1 MKSTRKLL
9 LIILGIS
16 IMIVAIAVGGWKMY
30 EYSQKEKIKDSFN
43 ESLIKLYPTKNLEE
57 FYDKEGYK
65 DERFN
70 KNDKGK
76 WTLSTDIAIKKEGK
90 NLTSKSMVIN
100 INRNTKRAKGYYYIR
115 EYFRD
120 SKGSQDTKEQKFPVE
135 MIGNKIKPS
144 KKINNETIRNEIENF
159 KFFVQYGNFKDLNKY
174 NPSKT
179 RHNPN
184 VPDYILEYD
193 LNNKEYNVKKMIDK
207 FNFSNNVSSKLTFK
221 SVGDVKG
228 NSLGYK
234 NIELT
239 ILDKKGCK
247 ISVLDSVE
255 YSPTEVKNDG

>member
-1 MKSTRKLL
+1 MKSRTKLL
-9 LIILGIS
+9 ITIIVIVV
-16 IMIVAIAVGGWKMY
+16 MIIVIAVGFWKIY
-30 EYSQKEKIKDSFN
+30 KYSQNEKIKDSFN

-70 KNDKGK
+70 KSDRGK
-76 WTLSTDIAIKKEGK
+76 WTLCTDIAIKKEEK
-90 NLTSKSMVIN
+90 NLTSKSMVIH
-100 INRNTKRAKGYYYIR
+100 INRNTKQAKGYYYIR
-115 EYFRD
+115 KYFRD

-135 MIGNKIKPS
+135 MIDNKIKPI
-144 KKINNETIRNEIENF
+144 KKINDRKIRTEIENF
-159 KFFVQYGNFKDLNKY
+159 RFFVQYGNFKDLNKY
-174 NPSKT
+174 KPSKISY
-179 RHNPN
+179 NPN

-207 FNFSNNVSSKLTFK
+207 FNFSNNFSSKLTFK

-255 YSPTEVKNDG
+255 YSPTELNPNK